1 AEAYMTDAEIVGPF
15 IMFVSTDYY
24 SALKNAKGVSKTFTT
39 NEQQISGIN
48 RKVAQLDGSD
58 TIIQKVAKSRLQ
70 VDSTK
75 KINYILVPLMVCSP
89 VEKYNSIDLIP
100 ASQDRDGY
108 RDTIKGLNYY
118 DAIVTEKA
126 RPAIYVSYDSK

>member
-1 AEAYMTDAEIVGPF
+1 KETITTENSLASYDAAEAYMTDTEIVGPF
-15 IMFVSTDYY
+15 IMFASTDYY

-75 KINYILVPLMVCSP
+75 
-89 VEKYNSIDLIP
+89 
-100 ASQDRDGY
+100 
-108 RDTIKGLNYY
+108 
-118 DAIVTEKA
+118 
-126 RPAIYVSYDSK
+126 

>member
-1 AEAYMTDAEIVGPF
+1 MTDTEIVGPF
-15 IMFVSTDYY
+15 IMFASTDYY

-89 VEKYNSIDLIP
+89 VENTTLLI
-100 ASQDRDGY
+100 
-108 RDTIKGLNYY
+108 
-118 DAIVTEKA
+118 
-126 RPAIYVSYDSK
+126 